1 MGKIFDFLERSK
13 LFARDI
19 FALLDKV
26 PKVAQNVEGAG
37 QLYRS
42 APAVASEYNEA
53 THSLGPRDRLMKLRA
68 ARREAA
74 ECKIFL
80 ELLKCPPAFHEERV
94 RLCGESQ
101 ELTNILS
108 AMIVKAEKSE
118 RGRNRK

>member
-13 LFARDI
+13 AFARDI
-19 FALLDKV
+19 FALLENV
-26 PKVAQNVEGAG
+26 PKVAQNVEGAD
-37 QLYRS
+37 QLYRA

-53 THSLGPRDRLMKLRA
+53 IHSLGPRDRLMKLRA

-108 AMIVKAEKSE
+108 AMIVKAEKSAQ
-118 RGRNRK
+118 GKNRK